1 MYYNVLSYDGDR
13 MPEKTAVI
21 TMRVSP
27 QDLERI
33 ETVRALENVDRT
45 TLLQEFIEDGLRRR
59 VIRLYQNGRVTA
71 MKASEILGMSLRN
84 FLEILEK
91 EGIPVN
97 WDSAVIKDYLSV
109 KYGE

>member
-1 MYYNVLSYDGDR
+1 

-59 VIRLYQNGRVTA
+59 VIRLYQNGGVTA

-91 EGIPVN
+91 EGIPVD
-97 WDSAVIKDYLSV
+97 WDSAAKKDYLSA